1 MKRGLTSAGRTD
13 EGLSLRKGLTVITI
27 RRGVGTEDQGTEE
40 GTYEA

>member
-13 EGLSLRKGLTVITI
+13 EGLSLRKGLTVI